1 MLGGWFKKKLQA
13 ALREMH
19 DTPPEIRRTTATEE
33 MFGRHLPAV
42 IAFKINNGFVVQAND
57 SSHVAQYGEVRSS
70 GFTFCKDAEA
80 IAEHI
85 VSSAVREKIGIQQE
99 MFGQSIPA
107 MLQKQSVVGSGG
119 SGYAANN
126 IRKP

>member
-19 DTPPEIRRTTATEE
+19 DQPPEIRRTTATEE
-33 MFGRHLPAV
+33 MFGRQIPAV
-42 IAFKINNGFVVQAND
+42 VAFKINNGFVVQAND
-57 SSHVAQYGEVRSS
+57 SAHLAQYGEVRAS
-70 GFTFCKDAEA
+70 GFTYCKDAEA

-107 MLQKQSVVGSGG
+107 MLQKQSAISG
-119 SGYAANN
+119 AQ
-126 IRKP
+126 IRRQP

>member
-1 MLGGWFKKKLQA
+1 MFGGWFKKKLQA

-19 DTPPEIRRTTATEE
+19 DQAPEVRRTTATEE
-33 MFGRHLPAV
+33 MFGRQIPAV
-42 IAFKINNGFVVQAND
+42 VAFKINNGFVVQAND

-70 GFTFCKDAEA
+70 GFTYCKDAEA

-85 VSSAVREKIGIQQE
+85 VTSAVREKIGVQQE

-107 MLQKQSVVGSGG
+107 MLQKNSVIG
-119 SGYAANN
+119 ATTRRN
-126 IRKP
+126 P

>member
-13 ALREMH
+13 ALREIH
-19 DTPPEIRRTTATEE
+19 DQPPEVRRTTATEE
-33 MFGRHLPAV
+33 LFGRHVPAV
-42 IAFKINNGFVVQAND
+42 VAFKINNGFVVQSND
-57 SSHVAQYGEVRSS
+57 NTAIAQYGEVRSS

-85 VSSAVREKIGIQQE
+85 VTSAVKEKLGVQKE

-107 MLQKQSVVGSGG
+107 MLQKQSVIGSGH
-119 SGYAANN
+119 SANT

>member
-19 DTPPEIRRTTATEE
+19 DQPPEIRRTTATEE
-33 MFGRHLPAV
+33 LFGRHVPAV
-42 IAFKINNGFVVQAND
+42 VAFKINNGFVVLSND

-99 MFGQSIPA
+99 MFGQSVPS
-107 MLQKQSVVGSGG
+107 MLKQSAISG
-119 SGYAANN
+119 AQT
-126 IRKP
+126 RRQP

>member
-19 DTPPEIRRTTATEE
+19 DQPPEVRRTTVTEE
-33 MFGRHLPAV
+33 MFGRSTPAV
-42 IAFKINNGFVVQAND
+42 VAFRINNGFVVQALD
-57 SSHVAQYGEVRSS
+57 TPTAAQYGEIRRG
-70 GFTFCKDAEA
+70 GFTYCKDAEE

-85 VSSAVREKIGIQQE
+85 VTSAMKEKLGVQQE
-99 MFGQSIPA
+99 MFGQSVPA
-107 MLQKQSVVGSGG
+107 MLQKHAVGSGG
-119 SGYAANN
+119 YSANT

>member
-19 DTPPEIRRTTATEE
+19 DQSPEVRRTTAMEE
-33 MFGRHLPAV
+33 MFGRTLPTIV
-42 IAFKINNGFVVQAND
+42 AFKINNGFVVQAQD
-57 SSHVAQYGEVRSS
+57 TPTIAQYGELRQS
-70 GFTFCKDAEA
+70 GFTYCKDAEA

-99 MFGQSIPA
+99 MFGQSVPS
-107 MLQKQSVVGSGG
+107 MLKQSVISG
-119 SGYAANN
+119 AQT
-126 IRKP
+126 RRQP

>member
-19 DTPPEIRRTTATEE
+19 EQQPEIRRTTATEE

-57 SSHVAQYGEVRSS
+57 AAHLAQYGEVRSS
-70 GFTFCKDAEA
+70 GFTYCKDAEA

-85 VSSAVREKIGIQQE
+85 VSSAVKEKIGVQQE

-107 MLQKQSVVGSGG
+107 MLQKSAITGAQV
-119 SGYAANN
+119 
-126 IRKP
+126 RRQP

>member
-1 MLGGWFKKKLQA
+1 MIGGWFKKKLQA

-19 DTPPEIRRTTATEE
+19 DTPPEVRRTTATEE
-33 MFGRHLPAV
+33 MFGRQIPAV
-42 IAFKINNGFVVQAND
+42 VAFKINNGFVVQAND
-57 SSHVAQYGEVRSS
+57 SSHVAHGEVRAS

-99 MFGQSIPA
+99 MFGQSIPS
-107 MLQKQSVVGSGG
+107 MLQKQSVIG
-119 SGYAANN
+119 ATTRRN
-126 IRKP
+126 P

>member
-33 MFGRHLPAV
+33 MFGRQIPAV
-42 IAFKINNGFVVQAND
+42 VAFKINNGFVVQSND
-57 SSHVAQYGEVRSS
+57 ASHVAQYGEVRSS

-85 VSSAVREKIGIQQE
+85 VWSAVKEKLGVQQE

-107 MLQKQSVVGSGG
+107 MLQKQSAISG
-119 SGYAANN
+119 AQV
-126 IRKP
+126 RRQP

>member
-19 DTPPEIRRTTATEE
+19 DQPPEIRRTTATEE
-33 MFGRHLPAV
+33 LFGRHVPAV
-42 IAFKINNGFVVQAND
+42 VAFKINNGFVVQSND

-99 MFGQSIPA
+99 MFGQSVPS
-107 MLQKQSVVGSGG
+107 MLKQSAITSG
-119 SGYAANN
+119 AQ
-126 IRKP
+126 IRRQP

>member
-19 DTPPEIRRTTATEE
+19 DQPPEVRRTTATEE
-33 MFGRHLPAV
+33 LFGRHVPAV
-42 IAFKINNGFVVQAND
+42 VAFKINNGFVVQSND
-57 SSHVAQYGEVRSS
+57 NTTIAQYGEVRSS

-85 VSSAVREKIGIQQE
+85 VTSAVKEKLGVQQE
-99 MFGQSIPA
+99 MFGQSVPA
-107 MLQKQSVVGSGG
+107 MLQKHAVGSGG
-119 SGYAANN
+119 NSANP

>member
-19 DTPPEIRRTTATEE
+19 EATPEVRRTTAMEE
-33 MFGRHLPAV
+33 VFGRTLPAV
-42 IAFKINNGFVVQAND
+42 VAFKINNGFVVQTQD
-57 SSHVAQYGEVRSS
+57 MSSVAQYVEARQG

-99 MFGQSIPA
+99 MFGQSVPA
-107 MLQKQSVVGSGG
+107 MLQKQSAMSG
-119 SGYAANN
+119 AQV
-126 IRKP
+126 RRQP

>member
-1 MLGGWFKKKLQA
+1 MIGGWFKKKLQA

-19 DTPPEIRRTTATEE
+19 EQPLEVRRTTATEE
-33 MFGRHLPAV
+33 MFGRQIPAV
-42 IAFKINNGFVVQAND
+42 VAFKINNGVVVQAND
-57 SSHVAQYGEVRSS
+57 SSHVGEVRAS

-99 MFGQSIPA
+99 MFGQSIPS
-107 MLQKQSVVGSGG
+107 MLQKQSVIG
-119 SGYAANN
+119 AAQATRRN
-126 IRKP
+126 P

>member
-1 MLGGWFKKKLQA
+1 MIGGWFKKKLQA

-19 DTPPEIRRTTATEE
+19 DTPPEVRRTTATEE
-33 MFGRHLPAV
+33 MFGRQIPAV
-42 IAFKINNGFVVQAND
+42 VAFKINNGFVVQAND
-57 SSHVAQYGEVRSS
+57 SSHVAQYGEVRAS

-107 MLQKQSVVGSGG
+107 MLQKQSAIGG
-119 SGYAANN
+119 GGVYANVTT
-126 IRKP
+126 RKP

>member
-19 DTPPEIRRTTATEE
+19 DQPPEIRRTTATEE
-33 MFGRHLPAV
+33 LFGRHVPAV
-42 IAFKINNGFVVQAND
+42 VAFKINNGFVVQSND

-99 MFGQSIPA
+99 MFGQSVPS
-107 MLQKQSVVGSGG
+107 MLKQSAITSG
-119 SGYAANN
+119 AQ
-126 IRKP
+126 IRHQP

>member
-19 DTPPEIRRTTATEE
+19 EATPEVRRTTAMEE
-33 MFGRHLPAV
+33 MFGRQLPAV
-42 IAFKINNGFVVQAND
+42 VAFKINNGFVVQAND

-99 MFGQSIPA
+99 MFGQSVPA
-107 MLQKQSVVGSGG
+107 MLQKQSAISG
-119 SGYAANN
+119 AQV
-126 IRKP
+126 RRQP

>member
-1 MLGGWFKKKLQA
+1 MVGGWFKKKLQA

-19 DTPPEIRRTTATEE
+19 DQAPEVRRTTATEE
-33 MFGRHLPAV
+33 MFGRQIPAV
-42 IAFKINNGFVVQAND
+42 VAFKINNGFVVQAND

-70 GFTFCKDAEA
+70 GFTYCKDAEA

-85 VSSAVREKIGIQQE
+85 VTSAVREKIGVQQE

-107 MLQKQSVVGSGG
+107 MLQKQSAISG
-119 SGYAANN
+119 AQV
-126 IRKP
+126 RRQP